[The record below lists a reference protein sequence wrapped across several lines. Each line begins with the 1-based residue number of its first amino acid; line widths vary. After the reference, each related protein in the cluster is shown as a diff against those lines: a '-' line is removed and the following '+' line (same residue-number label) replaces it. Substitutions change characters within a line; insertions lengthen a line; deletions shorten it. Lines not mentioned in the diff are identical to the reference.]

1 MSIEQKVK
9 EYIDNW
15 NLGELSERELI
26 DFINSSE
33 SDLFTGKDVE
43 DNDISIIINKGVNIE
58 YRTYQSNGWVR
69 INRYE
74 LAEDDEGNIIIVES
88 ESYDK

>member
-1 MSIEQKVK
+1 MGIEQKVK
-9 EYIDNW
+9 EYINNW

-33 SDLFTGKDVE
+33 SDLFSGKDA
-43 DNDISIIINKGVNIE
+43 DGNDISIIINKGVNIE
-58 YRTYQSNGWVR
+58 YRIYQSNGWIR

-74 LAEDDEGNIIIVES
+74 LAEDDEGNIIVVES

>member
-43 DNDISIIINKGVNIE
+43 NSDISIIINKGVNIE
-58 YRTYQSNGWVR
+58 CRTYQSNGWVR

-74 LAEDDEGNIIIVES
+74 LAEDDEGNTIIIES

>member
-1 MSIEQKVK
+1 MNIEQKVK

-58 YRTYQSNGWVR
+58 YRTYQSNGWIR
-69 INRYE
+69 INSYE
-74 LAEDDEGNIIIVES
+74 LAEDDEGNTIIIES

>member
-58 YRTYQSNGWVR
+58 YRTYQSNGWIR

-74 LAEDDEGNIIIVES
+74 LAEDDEGNTIIVES

>member
-58 YRTYQSNGWVR
+58 YRTYQSNGWIR

-74 LAEDDEGNIIIVES
+74 LAEDDEGNTIIVES
-88 ESYDK
+88 ESYDR

>member
-58 YRTYQSNGWVR
+58 YRTYQSNGWIR

-74 LAEDDEGNIIIVES
+74 LAEDDEGNIIAVES
-88 ESYDK
+88 ESYGK

>member
-33 SDLFTGKDVE
+33 SGLFTGKDVE
-43 DNDISIIINKGVNIE
+43 NNDISIIINKGVNIE
-58 YRTYQSNGWVR
+58 YRTYQSNGWIR

-74 LAEDDEGNIIIVES
+74 LAEDDEGNTIIIES